1 MKLDDMNATE
11 RMALGTLVR
20 KMVGIDGEYSAEEAA
35 NLEQVAEE
43 LGKDDFWHLIRDAG
57 QEDLSDQSLQAR
69 AKAVEREEV
78 QKTIYR
84 TLFGIA
90 TAGSI
95 VASEGDLLDWLAE
108 AWGLENTTQE

>member
-1 MKLDDMNATE
+1 MKLNDMTADE

-35 NLEQVAEE
+35 NLEDVAR
-43 LGKDDFWHLIRDAG
+43 GFGADVFWSLIREAG
-57 QEDLSDQSLQAR
+57 QEDLSDEALKAR
-69 AKAVEREEV
+69 ARAVEREET
-78 QKTIYR
+78 QKTIYA

-95 VASEGDLLDWLAE
+95 VAAESSLLEWLAE
-108 AWGLENTTQE
+108 TWGLETA